1 MKKITTYYLEI
12 QNPDK
17 LNYKENKRS
26 DFKVMECKIKQFRY
40 NRFLYNLVGEKWQW
54 FDNNSWSD
62 EKWKEY
68 AESDML
74 RTFVGY
80 IEGAPAGYYELL
92 KGDDGDVQISYFG
105 LAAPFFNMGL
115 GGYLL
120 SHAIDSAF
128 KWNTNRV
135 WVHTCTLDHPNAL
148 NNYLAR
154 GMSIYKEEVDHQ

>member
-1 MKKITTYYLEI
+1 MKENTTHYLEI
-12 QNPDK
+12 LSPDK
-17 LNYKENKRS
+17 LKYKENKKP
-26 DFKVMECKIKQFRY
+26 DFQVLECKAKQFRY

-62 EKWKEY
+62 AKWKEY

-80 IEGAPAGYYELL
+80 IEGSPAGYYELL
-92 KGDDGDVQISYFG
+92 KEKNSDVQISYFG
-105 LAAPFFNMGL
+105 LAPPFFNMGL

-128 KWNTNRV
+128 KWDTKRV

-154 GMSIYKEEVDHQ
+154 GMNIFKEEVE